1 MTRAAIALAWLLAV
15 QAAPACAAPVQCL
28 KYGVD
33 TTVVA
38 GKLHRA
44 TFPGRPNYE
53 SVADGD
59 EPETGYYLSLDPAI
73 CTVSGAGSNET
84 DFASVR
90 EIQLVLNAAQYA
102 ELKPRLGTVVR
113 LRGKLFS
120 AFTGHHHADVLLQV
134 AK

>member
-1 MTRAAIALAWLLAV
+1 MMRTTIALAWLLA
-15 QAAPACAAPVQCL
+15 APACAAPAQCL

-33 TTVVA
+33 TAVVA

-59 EPETGYYLSLDPAI
+59 EPETGYSLSLDPAI
-73 CTVSGAGSNET
+73 CTVSGAGSSET
-84 DFASVR
+84 DFASIR
-90 EIQLVLNAAQYA
+90 EIQLVLNAQQYA